1 MPFKVYP
8 GVDASY
14 RIGENWKVYA
24 SYNSSLRM
32 PSFTE
37 LYYSVGGHKAD
48 KHLKPEELR
57 AVEGGVG
64 YSSQTIT
71 AKANIFYHHARNMID
86 WVMDTREAEP
96 VWQSMNHTK
105 VNTLGEELS
114 FSLAVSNWQLAVSS
128 EPIANSQKPKAIIQL
143 SYCHLH
149 QQKQETN
156 YLQSQYS
163 LEYLRHKVTAKIGML
178 LTKRLN
184 LTVSYRWQDR
194 VGEYTTTEGQIESYH
209 PYSVVDARLGWN
221 AEHYTLYVEG
231 NNLTNHRYVDYGNV
245 PQPGAWM
252 MTGLTLH
259 L

>member
-1 MPFKVYP
+1 M
-8 GVDASY
+8 
-14 RIGENWKVYA
+14 
-24 SYNSSLRM
+24 
-32 PSFTE
+32 
-37 LYYSVGGHKAD
+37 
-48 KHLKPEELR
+48 
-57 AVEGGVG
+57 
-64 YSSQTIT
+64 
-71 AKANIFYHHARNMID
+71 
-86 WVMDTREAEP
+86 
-96 VWQSMNHTK
+96 
-105 VNTLGEELS
+105 
-114 FSLAVSNWQLAVSS
+114 
-128 EPIANSQKPKAIIQL
+128 
-143 SYCHLH
+143 
-149 QQKQETN
+149 
-156 YLQSQYS
+156 QSQYS

-252 MTGLTLH
+252 MTGVTLH